1 MRLRAICKSK
11 IHHAVVTEANVDYV
25 GSIGID
31 ASLLERTDILPGEK
45 VAVWNVDNG
54 ARIETYAITAPAGSG
69 QIIVNGAAA
78 RHFTAGDR
86 VIIVAFLLTDEVV
99 EPRMV
104 VVNERNE
111 FEAWLRPSDDPDA
124 IQEDVLGPALE
135 LQ

>member
-11 IHHAVVTEANVDYV
+11 IHHAVVTESNVEYV

-31 ASLLERTDILPGEK
+31 ASLLERSDILPGEK

-78 RHFTAGDR
+78 RHFQAGDR

-99 EPRMV
+99 EPRML

-111 FEAWLRPSDDPDA
+111 FHAWLRASDDPEA
-124 IQEDVLGPALE
+124 IQEEVLRPAAE
-135 LQ
+135 V